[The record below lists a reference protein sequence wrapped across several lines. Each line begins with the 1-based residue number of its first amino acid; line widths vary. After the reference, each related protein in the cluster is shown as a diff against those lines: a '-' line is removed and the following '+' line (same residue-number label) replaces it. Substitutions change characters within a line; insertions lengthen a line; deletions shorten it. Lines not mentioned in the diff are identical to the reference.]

1 MPGLTGIPPLKE
13 KITVAK
19 ENKNP
24 AIRKKS
30 VYPKDWKWGVL
41 FILPWLLGFLLLQL
55 YPLIQSLY
63 FSFTDFSIL
72 SSGSWVGMKN
82 YIKLF
87 TEDRYFLKSLG
98 LTVKYAVMTVPLKLA
113 FALFIAMILNMKLK
127 GINLF
132 RTIYYLP
139 SIMGG
144 SVAISILWKF
154 MFMKEG
160 IVNNFLG
167 KLGIPAVNWLGMP
180 KTALITIS
188 LLIIWQF
195 GSSMV
200 LFLAGLKNVPQ
211 DLYEAAA
218 VDGASKLRQFFSIT
232 LPMISPIIFFN
243 FMMQT
248 INALQEFTAVSVITN
263 GGPNH
268 GTYLMG
274 LKIYEDAFTNRKM
287 GYASAT
293 SWILFLIILLVTSL
307 LFKSSDAWV
316 FYNDGG
322 AS

>member
-1 MPGLTGIPPLKE
+1 MENLTE
-13 KITVAK
+13 KPIH
-19 ENKNP
+19 
-24 AIRKKS
+24 KKIKK
-30 VYPKDWKWGVL
+30 YPRNYKWGIL
-41 FILPWLLGFLLLQL
+41 FISPWLVGFFGLQL
-55 YPLIQSLY
+55 YPLLQSLY
-63 FSFTDFSIL
+63 YSFTDFSIL
-72 SSGSWVGMKN
+72 SDGKWIGIRN
-82 YIKLF
+82 YAELF
-87 TEDRYFLKSLG
+87 NTDRYFWKSFK
-98 LTVKYAVMTVPLKLA
+98 LTVKYAFMTVPMKLL

-127 GINLF
+127 FINIF

-144 SVAISILWKF
+144 SVAVSILWKF

-160 IVNNFLG
+160 IVNRFLG
-167 KLGIPAVNWLGMP
+167 MVGIPAINWLGMP
-180 KTALITIS
+180 DTALFTIS
-188 LLIIWQF
+188 LLVVWQF

-211 DLYEAAA
+211 ELYEAAS
-218 VDGASKLRQFFSIT
+218 VDGATKVRQFFSIT
-232 LPMISPIIFFN
+232 LPMISPIILFN

-274 LKIYEDAFTNRKM
+274 LKIYEDAFSTLKM

-293 SWILFLIILLVTSL
+293 SWILFLVVLMITSL

-322 AS
+322 AD

>member
-1 MPGLTGIPPLKE
+1 MEKLKQNH
-13 KITVAK
+13 VRRG
-19 ENKNP
+19 
-24 AIRKKS
+24 IRK
-30 VYPKDWKWGVL
+30 YPRNYKWGIL
-41 FILPWLLGFLLLQL
+41 FISPWLLGFFGLQL
-55 YPLIQSLY
+55 YPLLQSLY
-63 FSFTDFSIL
+63 YSFTDFSIL
-72 SSGSWVGMKN
+72 SDGKWIGTQN
-82 YIKLF
+82 YADLF
-87 TEDRYFLKSLG
+87 TKDRYFWKSFT
-98 LTVKYAVMTVPLKLA
+98 LTIKYALMTVPMKLL
-113 FALFIAMILNMKLK
+113 FALFIAMLLNMRLK
-127 GINLF
+127 CINVF

-144 SVAISILWKF
+144 SVAVSILWKF

-160 IVNNFLG
+160 IVNRFLG
-167 KLGIPAVNWLGMP
+167 ILGIPAINWLGMP
-180 KTALITIS
+180 DTALLTIS
-188 LLIIWQF
+188 LLVVWQF

-211 DLYEAAA
+211 ELYEAAS
-218 VDGASKLRQFFSIT
+218 VDGASKVRQFFSIT
-232 LPMISPIIFFN
+232 LPMISPIILFN

-274 LKIYEDAFTNRKM
+274 LKIYEDAFSTLKM

-293 SWILFLIILLVTSL
+293 SWILFLVVLLVTSL

-322 AS
+322 AD

>member
-1 MPGLTGIPPLKE
+1 MENLTE
-13 KITVAK
+13 KHIH
-19 ENKNP
+19 
-24 AIRKKS
+24 KKIKK
-30 VYPKDWKWGVL
+30 YPRNYKWGIL
-41 FILPWLLGFLLLQL
+41 FISPWLVGFFGLQL
-55 YPLIQSLY
+55 YPLLQSLY
-63 FSFTDFSIL
+63 YSFTDFSIL
-72 SSGSWVGMKN
+72 SDGKWIGIRN
-82 YIKLF
+82 YAELF
-87 TEDRYFLKSLG
+87 NTDRYFWKSFK
-98 LTVKYAVMTVPLKLA
+98 LTVKYAFMTVPMKLL

-127 GINLF
+127 FINIF

-144 SVAISILWKF
+144 SVAVSILWKF

-160 IVNNFLG
+160 IVNRFLG
-167 KLGIPAVNWLGMP
+167 MVGIPAINWLGMP
-180 KTALITIS
+180 DTALFTIS
-188 LLIIWQF
+188 LLVVWQF

-211 DLYEAAA
+211 ELYEAAS
-218 VDGASKLRQFFSIT
+218 VDGATKVRQFFSIT
-232 LPMISPIIFFN
+232 LPMISPIILFN

-274 LKIYEDAFTNRKM
+274 LKIYEDAFSTLKM

-293 SWILFLIILLVTSL
+293 SWILFLVVLMITSL

-322 AS
+322 AD

>member
-1 MPGLTGIPPLKE
+1 MEKLKQNH
-13 KITVAK
+13 VRRG
-19 ENKNP
+19 
-24 AIRKKS
+24 IRK
-30 VYPKDWKWGVL
+30 YPRNYKWGIL
-41 FILPWLLGFLLLQL
+41 FISPWLLGFFGLQL
-55 YPLIQSLY
+55 YPLLQSLY
-63 FSFTDFSIL
+63 YSFTDFSIL
-72 SSGSWVGMKN
+72 SDGKWIGTQN
-82 YIKLF
+82 YADLF
-87 TEDRYFLKSLG
+87 TKDRYFWKSFT
-98 LTVKYAVMTVPLKLA
+98 LTIKYVLMTVPMKLL
-113 FALFIAMILNMKLK
+113 FALFIAMLLNMRLK
-127 GINLF
+127 CINVF

-144 SVAISILWKF
+144 SVAVSILWKF

-160 IVNNFLG
+160 IVNRFLG
-167 KLGIPAVNWLGMP
+167 ILGIPAINWLGMP
-180 KTALITIS
+180 DTALLTIS
-188 LLIIWQF
+188 LLVVWQF

-211 DLYEAAA
+211 ELYEAAS
-218 VDGASKLRQFFSIT
+218 VDGASKVRQFFSIT
-232 LPMISPIIFFN
+232 LPMISPIILFN

-274 LKIYEDAFTNRKM
+274 LKIYEDAFSTLKM

-293 SWILFLIILLVTSL
+293 SWILFLVVLLVTSL

-322 AS
+322 AD

>member
-1 MPGLTGIPPLKE
+1 MENLTGKHIYKGM
-13 KITVAK
+13 
-19 ENKNP
+19 
-24 AIRKKS
+24 RK
-30 VYPKDWKWGVL
+30 YPRNYKWGIL
-41 FILPWLLGFLLLQL
+41 FISPWLFGFFGLQL
-55 YPLIQSLY
+55 YPLLQSLY
-63 FSFTDFSIL
+63 YSFTDFSIL
-72 SSGSWVGMKN
+72 SDGKWIGIQN
-82 YIKLF
+82 YAELF
-87 TEDRYFLKSLG
+87 SRDRYFWKSFK
-98 LTVKYAVMTVPLKLA
+98 LTVKYAFMTVPMKLL

-127 GINLF
+127 CINIF

-144 SVAISILWKF
+144 SVAVSILWKF

-160 IVNNFLG
+160 IVNRFLG
-167 KLGIPAVNWLGMP
+167 IVGIPAINWLGMP
-180 KTALITIS
+180 DTALFTIS
-188 LLIIWQF
+188 LLVVWQF

-211 DLYEAAA
+211 ELYEAAS
-218 VDGASKLRQFFSIT
+218 VDGATKVHQFFSIT
-232 LPMISPIIFFN
+232 LPMISPIILFN

-274 LKIYEDAFTNRKM
+274 LKIYEDAFSTLKM

-293 SWILFLIILLVTSL
+293 SWILFLVVLLITSL

-322 AS
+322 AD

>member
-1 MPGLTGIPPLKE
+1 MEKLKQNH
-13 KITVAK
+13 VRRG
-19 ENKNP
+19 
-24 AIRKKS
+24 IRK
-30 VYPKDWKWGVL
+30 YPRNYKWGIL
-41 FILPWLLGFLLLQL
+41 FISPWLLGFFGLQL
-55 YPLIQSLY
+55 YPLLQSLY
-63 FSFTDFSIL
+63 YSFTDFSIL
-72 SSGSWVGMKN
+72 SDGKWIGTQN
-82 YIKLF
+82 YADLF
-87 TEDRYFLKSLG
+87 TKDRYFWKSFT
-98 LTVKYAVMTVPLKLA
+98 LTIKYVLMTVPMKLL
-113 FALFIAMILNMKLK
+113 FALFIAMLLNMRLK
-127 GINLF
+127 CINVF

-144 SVAISILWKF
+144 SVAVSILWKF

-160 IVNNFLG
+160 IVNRFLG
-167 KLGIPAVNWLGMP
+167 ILGIPAINWLGMP
-180 KTALITIS
+180 DTALLTIS
-188 LLIIWQF
+188 LLVVWQF

-211 DLYEAAA
+211 DLYEAAS
-218 VDGASKLRQFFSIT
+218 VDGASKVRQFFSIT
-232 LPMISPIIFFN
+232 LPMISPIILFN

-274 LKIYEDAFTNRKM
+274 LKIYEDAFSTLKM

-293 SWILFLIILLVTSL
+293 SWILFLVVLLVTSL

-322 AS
+322 AD

>member
-1 MPGLTGIPPLKE
+1 MENLTE
-13 KITVAK
+13 KHIH
-19 ENKNP
+19 
-24 AIRKKS
+24 KKIKK
-30 VYPKDWKWGVL
+30 YPRNYKWGIL
-41 FILPWLLGFLLLQL
+41 FISPWLVGFFGLQL
-55 YPLIQSLY
+55 YPLLQSLY
-63 FSFTDFSIL
+63 YSFTDFSIL
-72 SSGSWVGMKN
+72 SDGKWIGIIN
-82 YIKLF
+82 YAELF
-87 TEDRYFLKSLG
+87 NTDRYFWKSFK
-98 LTVKYAVMTVPLKLA
+98 LTVKYAFMTVPMKLL

-127 GINLF
+127 FINIF

-144 SVAISILWKF
+144 SVAVSILWKF

-160 IVNNFLG
+160 IVNRFLG
-167 KLGIPAVNWLGMP
+167 MVGIPAINWLGMP
-180 KTALITIS
+180 DTALFTIS
-188 LLIIWQF
+188 LLVVWQF

-211 DLYEAAA
+211 ELYEAAS
-218 VDGASKLRQFFSIT
+218 VDGATKVRQFFSIT
-232 LPMISPIIFFN
+232 LPMISPIILFN

-274 LKIYEDAFTNRKM
+274 LKIYEDAFSTLKM

-293 SWILFLIILLVTSL
+293 SWILFLVVLMITSL

-322 AS
+322 AD

>member
-1 MPGLTGIPPLKE
+1 MEKLKQNH
-13 KITVAK
+13 VRRG
-19 ENKNP
+19 
-24 AIRKKS
+24 IRK
-30 VYPKDWKWGVL
+30 YPRNYKWGIL
-41 FILPWLLGFLLLQL
+41 FISPWLLGFFGLQL
-55 YPLIQSLY
+55 YPLLQSLY
-63 FSFTDFSIL
+63 YSFTDFSIL
-72 SSGSWVGMKN
+72 SDGKWIGTQN
-82 YIKLF
+82 YADLF
-87 TEDRYFLKSLG
+87 TKDRYFWKSFT
-98 LTVKYAVMTVPLKLA
+98 LTIKYALMTVPMKLL
-113 FALFIAMILNMKLK
+113 FALFIAMLLNMRLK
-127 GINLF
+127 CINVF

-144 SVAISILWKF
+144 SVAVSILWKF

-160 IVNNFLG
+160 IVNRFLG
-167 KLGIPAVNWLGMP
+167 ILGIPAINWLGMP
-180 KTALITIS
+180 DTALLTIS
-188 LLIIWQF
+188 LLVVWQF

-211 DLYEAAA
+211 DLYEAAS
-218 VDGASKLRQFFSIT
+218 VDGASKVRQFFFIT
-232 LPMISPIIFFN
+232 LPMISPIILFN

-274 LKIYEDAFTNRKM
+274 LKIYEDAFSTLKM

-293 SWILFLIILLVTSL
+293 SWILFLVVLLVTSL

-322 AS
+322 AD

>member
-1 MPGLTGIPPLKE
+1 MENLTE
-13 KITVAK
+13 KHIH
-19 ENKNP
+19 
-24 AIRKKS
+24 KKIKK
-30 VYPKDWKWGVL
+30 YPRNYKWGIL
-41 FILPWLLGFLLLQL
+41 FISPWLVGFFGLQL
-55 YPLIQSLY
+55 YPLLQSLY
-63 FSFTDFSIL
+63 YSFTDFSIL
-72 SSGSWVGMKN
+72 SDGKWIGIRN
-82 YIKLF
+82 YAELF
-87 TEDRYFLKSLG
+87 NTDRYFWKSFK
-98 LTVKYAVMTVPLKLA
+98 LTVKYAFMTVPMKLL

-127 GINLF
+127 FITIF

-144 SVAISILWKF
+144 SVAVSILWKF

-160 IVNNFLG
+160 IVNRFLG
-167 KLGIPAVNWLGMP
+167 MVGIPAINWLGMP
-180 KTALITIS
+180 DTALFTIS
-188 LLIIWQF
+188 LLVVWQF

-211 DLYEAAA
+211 ELYEAAS
-218 VDGASKLRQFFSIT
+218 VDGATKVRQFFSIT
-232 LPMISPIIFFN
+232 LPMISPIILFN

-274 LKIYEDAFTNRKM
+274 LKIYEDAFSTLKM

-293 SWILFLIILLVTSL
+293 SWILFLVVLMITSL

-322 AS
+322 AD

>member
-1 MPGLTGIPPLKE
+1 MEKLKQNH
-13 KITVAK
+13 VRRG
-19 ENKNP
+19 
-24 AIRKKS
+24 IRK
-30 VYPKDWKWGVL
+30 YPRNYKWGIL
-41 FILPWLLGFLLLQL
+41 FISPWLLGFFGLQL
-55 YPLIQSLY
+55 YPLLQSLY
-63 FSFTDFSIL
+63 YSFTDFSIL
-72 SSGSWVGMKN
+72 SDGKWIGIQN
-82 YIKLF
+82 YTDLF
-87 TEDRYFLKSLG
+87 TKDRYFWKSFT
-98 LTVKYAVMTVPLKLA
+98 LTIKYALMTVPMKLL
-113 FALFIAMILNMKLK
+113 FALFIAMLLNMRLK
-127 GINLF
+127 CINIF

-144 SVAISILWKF
+144 SVAVSILWKF

-160 IVNNFLG
+160 IVNRFLG
-167 KLGIPAVNWLGMP
+167 ILGIPAINWLGMP
-180 KTALITIS
+180 DTALLTIS
-188 LLIIWQF
+188 LLVVWQF

-211 DLYEAAA
+211 DLYEAAS
-218 VDGASKLRQFFSIT
+218 VDGASKVRQFFSIT
-232 LPMISPIIFFN
+232 LPMISPIILFN

-274 LKIYEDAFTNRKM
+274 LKIYEDAFSTLKM

-293 SWILFLIILLVTSL
+293 SWILFLVVLLVTSL

-322 AS
+322 AD

>member
-1 MPGLTGIPPLKE
+1 
-13 KITVAK
+13 
-19 ENKNP
+19 
-24 AIRKKS
+24 
-30 VYPKDWKWGVL
+30 
-41 FILPWLLGFLLLQL
+41 
-55 YPLIQSLY
+55 
-63 FSFTDFSIL
+63 
-72 SSGSWVGMKN
+72 
-82 YIKLF
+82 
-87 TEDRYFLKSLG
+87 
-98 LTVKYAVMTVPLKLA
+98 MTVPMKLL
-113 FALFIAMILNMKLK
+113 FALFIAMLLNMRLK
-127 GINLF
+127 CINVF

-144 SVAISILWKF
+144 SVAVSILWKF

-160 IVNNFLG
+160 IVNRFLG
-167 KLGIPAVNWLGMP
+167 ILGIPAINWLGMP
-180 KTALITIS
+180 DTALLTIS
-188 LLIIWQF
+188 LLVVWQF

-211 DLYEAAA
+211 DLYEAAS
-218 VDGASKLRQFFSIT
+218 VDGASKVRQFFSIT
-232 LPMISPIIFFN
+232 LPMISPIILFN

-274 LKIYEDAFTNRKM
+274 LKIYEDAFSTLKM

-293 SWILFLIILLVTSL
+293 SWILFLVVLLVTSL

-322 AS
+322 AD

>member
-1 MPGLTGIPPLKE
+1 MENLTE
-13 KITVAK
+13 KHIH
-19 ENKNP
+19 
-24 AIRKKS
+24 KKIKK
-30 VYPKDWKWGVL
+30 YPRNYKWGIL
-41 FILPWLLGFLLLQL
+41 FISPWLVGFFGLQL
-55 YPLIQSLY
+55 YPLLQSLY
-63 FSFTDFSIL
+63 YSFTDFSIL
-72 SSGSWVGMKN
+72 SDGKWIGIRN
-82 YIKLF
+82 YAELF
-87 TEDRYFLKSLG
+87 NTDRYFWKSFK
-98 LTVKYAVMTVPLKLA
+98 LTVKYAFMTVPMKLL

-127 GINLF
+127 FINIF

-144 SVAISILWKF
+144 SVAVSILWKF

-160 IVNNFLG
+160 IVNRFLG
-167 KLGIPAVNWLGMP
+167 MVGIPAINWLGMP
-180 KTALITIS
+180 DTALFTIS
-188 LLIIWQF
+188 LLVVWQF

-211 DLYEAAA
+211 ELYEAAS
-218 VDGASKLRQFFSIT
+218 VDGATKVRQFFSIT
-232 LPMISPIIFFN
+232 LPMISPIILFN

-274 LKIYEDAFTNRKM
+274 LKIYEDAFSTLKM

-293 SWILFLIILLVTSL
+293 SWILFLVVLMITSL

-322 AS
+322 AE